1 MNRIKSGVPGLD
13 SIMGGGLIEG
23 SVNLVTG
30 GTGTGKTIMACQF
43 LWQGLKMG
51 ESCVYI
57 TLEEG
62 PEDIKEDVANFGWDF
77 PAYEKKGLFKIIYHD
92 PAQVN
97 NLGTVIISELE
108 NLKAKR
114 LVIDAISVMEL
125 TIDDRSQIRKRILN
139 LINAI
144 KRKNHCTTLLVSEIA
159 AEETKALSRFGVEE
173 FVVDSV
179 ILLNYLGIGEE
190 YNRSLM
196 VRKMRRTNHGKD
208 VYPFDITSKGIGV
221 KKGEA

>member
-1 MNRIKSGVPGLD
+1 MERIKSGIPGLD
-13 SIMGGGLIEG
+13 AVTGGGILHG

-30 GTGTGKTIMACQF
+30 GTGTGKTIFGCQF

-51 ESCVYI
+51 EPCVYI
-57 TLEEG
+57 TLEER
-62 PEDIKEDVANFGWDF
+62 PEDIMDDVTNFGWDF
-77 PAYEKKGLFKIIYHD
+77 KSYEKKGLFKIIYHD

-97 NLGTVIISELE
+97 NLGAVIMTELE
-108 NLKAKR
+108 TLKAKR
-114 LVIDAISVMEL
+114 LVIDSISVMEL
-125 TIDDRSQIRKRILN
+125 TIDDRPQIRKRILN

-144 KRKNHCTTLLVSEIA
+144 KRKDHCTTLLLSEI
-159 AEETKALSRFGVEE
+159 EEDTKALSRFGVEE

-179 ILLNYLGIGEE
+179 ILLSYLGIGEE

-208 VYPFDITSKGIGV
+208 VYPFEIGKNGIGV
-221 KKGEA
+221 KKAEI